1 MRMSI
6 EKVLEMRSELD
17 AQCERFGRAP
27 GSVKLG
33 VKLPLV
39 FQDEAGEFL
48 TQGTP
53 RQIADGIKRY
63 IEIGAEHFTLD
74 FVPEKVDNALDV
86 MERFAQEVR
95 PKLD

>member
-1 MRMSI
+1 MSV
-6 EKVLEMRSELD
+6 ERVVEMRRELD
-17 AQCERFGRAP
+17 VQCEKFGRAP
-27 GSVKLG
+27 GSVKLC

-39 FQDEAGEFL
+39 FQDAPGEFP

-53 RQIADGIKRY
+53 QQIAHGIKRH

-74 FVPEKVDNALDV
+74 FIPEKRDDALDT

-95 PKLD
+95 PRID